1 MPMNPPATID
11 GLRQAPCDPLIL
23 AVRAEHR
30 PLRGLTGH
38 VDWHLGGAISQLVAE
53 KKLTHD
59 EPILQPPHP
68 LLPVGRL
75 VLWRQ
80 GAATPAELARMIHG
94 LNAQKPGLCAADFQF
109 TEDELREALGPDA
122 VIYVPS
128 TEID

>member
-1 MPMNPPATID
+1 MSQNPPATIE
-11 GLRQAPCDPLIL
+11 GLRRVPCDPLIL

-38 VDWHLGGAISQLVAE
+38 VDWHLGGTISRLVAE
-53 KKLTHD
+53 KRLAHD

-80 GAATPAELARMIHG
+80 GAATPDELARMVHG
-94 LNAQKPGLCAADFQF
+94 LNADRPGLCAADFQF
-109 TEDELREALGPDA
+109 SEGELRAALGPNA
-122 VIYVPS
+122 VIYVPAA
-128 TEID
+128 EMD